1 MITDN
6 TINASKIL
14 NSTIGYTKL
23 NLNGSVGTDGVLNL
37 LAGNLL

>member
-6 TINASKIL
+6 TINASKIV
-14 NSTIGYTKL
+14 NATIGYSKL
-23 NLNGSVGTDGVLNL
+23 NINGSVGTDGVCTL